1 MMLYLCLAILFIP
14 LSKNI
19 SKSVDVN
26 ESRYQPGLYQVKEI
40 NKKLFFSFID
50 FYEIDCKF
58 PKNLEFTP
66 LIEFCEK
73 AGPVLLRKEKIVNY
87 YPFLLFFLL
96 TFTRWIAIG
105 KHFWQRP

>member
-40 NKKLFFSFID
+40 NKKLFFSFIY

-58 PKNLEFTP
+58 PKKWPTNVQEY
-66 LIEFCEK
+66 CEK
-73 AGPVLLRKEKIVNY
+73 AGPVLLRREKIDNY

>member
-19 SKSVDVN
+19 SKSVDIN

-58 PKNLEFTP
+58 PKKWPTNVQEV
-66 LIEFCEK
+66 CKK
-73 AGPVLLRKEKIVNY
+73 AGPIILRSEKIDNY

-96 TFTRWIAIG
+96 TFTRWIVIG